1 MTTTRTMKTTTSTA
15 IATTTDHR
23 PAGTRFLNAA
33 IRTVPL
39 LTLAA
44 CVSSGPQSQLGK
56 EEPRQIEMSHTND
69 CVYHST
75 ISGFEAIDDRYVV
88 LFGMGNRKAY
98 LAQIAGGC
106 FDMKSQNTL
115 AAVDGDGNDRICGY
129 GRDSIAYQRMGMVED
144 CRIMGLEE
152 LNDERRI
159 ELGVGVPERKS
170 K

>member
-1 MTTTRTMKTTTSTA
+1 VILA
-15 IATTTDHR
+15 
-23 PAGTRFLNAA
+23 
-33 IRTVPL
+33 VPL
-39 LTLAA
+39 FALAA

-56 EEPRQIEMSHTND
+56 KEPRQIEMSRTND

-88 LFGMGNRKAY
+88 LLSMGNRKAY

-106 FDMKSQNTL
+106 FDMKSQSAL
-115 AAVDGDGNDRICGY
+115 AAVDGDNNYQICGF
-129 GRDSIAYQRMGMVED
+129 GRDSIAYRRMGLVED